1 MGYREI
7 DLKLPTGFDEQLLR
21 NKIKKELKIN
31 NFRFRI
37 VNKSLDARKNSF
49 IHWQT
54 RVAVTSDELKG
65 GVPEP
70 EPELNIRHFERGC
83 DALVLG
89 SGPAG
94 FFAAYVLQ
102 KAGFRTTIIERGAD
116 VEKRDRGIHRFEHSG
131 NFDPVCNYAF
141 GEGGAGTFSDGKLTS
156 RSKHISLEKRFI
168 LKHYI
173 KAGAPE
179 EIGYMTH
186 PHVGSDNLK
195 IIVKNLRRDFIH
207 LGGTILFETMLED
220 LVIRNGRVVSAVT
233 SSGTLDAEVFVI
245 APGHSSYET
254 YRMLIRRGVPFRTK
268 NFALGFRAEH
278 PQEVI
283 NTGQWGRSSLPGV
296 KAAEYRLTSNREGRL
311 PVFSFCMC
319 PGGMVVPATA
329 YASSN
334 IVNGMSLYQ
343 RDGRFA
349 NAAVVAGIHPDQLT
363 GHETAPLEALDWLE
377 SLEESFFRYSNSYQA
392 PFTTIA
398 GFLQQ
403 TKRGRIPETSYPL
416 GLVPAPLWEMIPQPL
431 VEALSEGLQDFERK
445 LRGYETGVL
454 LGLESKTSSPIQ
466 VIRDENGKCEG
477 FENLY
482 MAGEGSG
489 YAGGIISSAA
499 DGIRIAMR
507 IAES

>member
-329 YASSN
+329 YASTN

-392 PFTTIA
+392 PFATIA

-403 TKRGRIPETSYPL
+403 KQRGRIPETSYPL

-466 VIRDENGKCEG
+466 VIRDETGKCEG

>member
-392 PFTTIA
+392 PFATIA

-403 TKRGRIPETSYPL
+403 KQRGRIPETSYPL

>member
-329 YASSN
+329 YASTN

-392 PFTTIA
+392 PFATIA

-403 TKRGRIPETSYPL
+403 KQRGRIPETSYPL